1 MYNTCRVGE
10 ETVGVGVE
18 SRPSLACEGLS
29 FLTGVEPRMLL
40 FLLGILDVRV
50 IVGRRSCKQ
59 TAPQPVVVWMGSKWR
74 RDDRT
79 APHEDRPS
87 TNTIYVRVR

>member
-59 TAPQPVVVWMGSKWR
+59 TALSYFYYFSGSLK
-74 RDDRT
+74 
-79 APHEDRPS
+79 APTVLAS
-87 TNTIYVRVR
+87 